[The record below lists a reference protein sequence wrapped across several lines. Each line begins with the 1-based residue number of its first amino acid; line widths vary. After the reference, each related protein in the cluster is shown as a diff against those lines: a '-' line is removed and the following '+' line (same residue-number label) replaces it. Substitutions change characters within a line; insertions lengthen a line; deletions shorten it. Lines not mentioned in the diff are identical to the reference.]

1 MLLLSFCALVVCL
14 LCYGGDAT
22 IVWHAGIQSVRK
34 SASPHPKWKTT
45 HMAWHIQYP
54 WAQYACCT
62 TDRISACK
70 VSSCAY
76 RGWSS
81 PVRLSNARQSRGLP
95 APNGRW
101 AHEVW
106 LNENTNIAILY
117 PDRLSTIRKSPH
129 VINYSKYTLVPT
141 DTTTKCLVCR
151 PVV

>member
-1 MLLLSFCALVVCL
+1 MERREKRDCIWWCGMLLLSFCALVVCL
-14 LCYGGDAT
+14 LCYGGNAT

-101 AHEVW
+101 ANEVW
-106 LNENTNIAILY
+106 LNENTNIAIY
-117 PDRLSTIRKSPH
+117 DHEMFGLSARGLKK
-129 VINYSKYTLVPT
+129 VAA
-141 DTTTKCLVCR
+141 
-151 PVV
+151 